1 MIDICYNANVRGFE
15 KGINIGQ
22 IKINDYEQIVVVDNG
37 NVPSH
42 ILDMAKQK
50 GIEICVEK
58 DYIGRPEIT
67 EAMVIPLNQ
76 SYIPDYSYLSETHT
90 GHGKGRS
97 NKKKN
102 K

>member
-1 MIDICYNANVRGFE
+1 MN
-15 KGINIGQ
+15 K
-22 IKINDYEQIVVVDNG
+22 IVVVDNG

-90 GHGKGRS
+90 GHGKGGRTRKKIS
-97 NKKKN
+97 KDRKKN
-102 K
+102 KNKKTHRKL